1 MLIVMQVY
9 EMTNDEAYR
18 AVKWA
23 LDAGYRHIDTAEW
36 CVPFP
41 FPNPLAILTL
51 LLLVGTKTN
60 THAAK
65 PSPTGSRTT
74 RK

>member
-1 MLIVMQVY
+1 MLIVVQVY

-51 LLLVGTKTN
+51 LLPVGTKTN

-74 RK
+74 HK